1 MPTSKP
7 KPKKPGR
14 PKLPKEEAK
23 SRTVLVRFRAEDVKR
38 IETSAKANNQ
48 TISEWIRCTVSATI
62 RG

>member
-14 PKLPKEEAK
+14 PKLPKADAK

-48 TISEWIRCTVSATI
+48 TVSEWIRSTVSATI
-62 RG
+62 EG